1 MFHRLNLKAAV
12 SEMDH
17 DKTNAASCGQRA
29 DMITMLIFLSQL
41 RDVEVDRRLLSLER
55 WRDLV
60 TWREAFKPAARDIRL

>member
-17 DKTNAASCGQRA
+17 DKTNAAFCGQRA
-29 DMITMLIFLSQL
+29 DMITMLILLSQH
-41 RDVEVDRRLLSLER
+41 RDVEVDRRLLLLQR

-60 TWREAFKPAARDIRL
+60 FWCEAVKPAARDILL